1 MASPWTSLCVPLIVL
16 LASGV
21 WGDADPLSRA
31 AADRML
37 QKADALRRNA
47 ESPHPLPGRVVVT
60 EIEVNSYLAFDGAK
74 AMPAGVV
81 VPRVSLL
88 PGGRVSARAIVDLD
102 GVRRARSQGG
112 WLDPLSYLSGRLPVT
127 ATGILTASGG
137 LARLAFESADVS
149 GVPVPKFLLQ
159 ELVAFYTRSPDFP
172 AGVSLDAPF
181 PLPVGIR
188 SITID
193 RGAATVEQ

>member
-1 MASPWTSLCVPLIVL
+1 MASPRMSLSVPLIVL

-21 WGDADPLSRA
+21 WGAADPLSRA

-37 QKADALRRNA
+37 QKADTLRRNA
-47 ESPHPLPGRVVVT
+47 ESPHPVPGRVVVT
-60 EIEVNSYLAFDGAK
+60 EIEVNSFLAFDGAE
-74 AMPAGVV
+74 AMPPGVV
-81 VPRVSLL
+81 VPRISLL
-88 PGGRVSARAIVDLD
+88 PGGRVNARAIVDLD
-102 GVRRARSQGG
+102 AVRRARSQGG
-112 WLDPLSYLSGRLPVT
+112 WLDPLSYLRGRLPVT

-159 ELVAFYTRSPDFP
+159 ELVAYYTRSPDLP

-181 PLPVGIR
+181 PLPVRIR